1 MRTKNPVKIELSNG
15 EAIFHSTRNG
25 KRTADIFETKRPHSE
40 PILKWAGGKQ
50 WLTPLLNSIISKEN
64 YGTYFEPFLGAGSCF
79 FAISPEKAVISDL
92 NEELIGVY
100 EVLKKDVKGLILKM
114 SRFSNNSQTFYRV
127 RAQSPRSEVGKAARL
142 IYLNKTCWN
151 GLYRVNRDGNFNVPF
166 GQHKNPKICDKQKL
180 IEASVRLRS
189 AKIENCDFSKR
200 IRSAKNGD
208 VVYFD
213 PPYITGHQNNGFHM
227 YNSKLFSWEDQ
238 LRLSEIGQELKK
250 KRVHVVISNADHE
263 EIKRLYTDFH
273 YYRIF
278 RKSLIGGKNA
288 RRGLISE
295 ALITNYPLFGIESK
309 VK

>member
-1 MRTKNPVKIELSNG
+1 VRTKNPVKIELSNG

-25 KRTADIFETKRPHSE
+25 KRTAHIFETKRPHSE

-50 WLTPLLNSIISKEN
+50 WLTPLLNRIISKEN

-79 FAISPEKAVISDL
+79 FAICPKKAMISDL

-100 EVLKKDVKGLILKM
+100 EVLKKDVKGLISKM
-114 SRFSNNSQTFYRV
+114 SRFTNDSQTFYRV
-127 RAQSPRSEVGKAARL
+127 RAQTPRSEAGKAARL

-151 GLYRVNRDGNFNVPF
+151 GLYRVNRAGEFNVPF
-166 GQHKNPKICDKQKL
+166 GQHQNPSICDKQKL
-180 IEASVRLRS
+180 IKASARLQSTRIS
-189 AKIENCDFSKR
+189 SCDFSKS
-200 IRSAKNGD
+200 IRSAGKGD
-208 VVYFD
+208 IVYFD

-238 LRLSEIGQELKK
+238 LRLSEVAQKLRKK
-250 KRVHVVISNADHE
+250 QVFVLISNADHE
-263 EIKRLYTDFH
+263 EIKRLYTHFH

-288 RRGLISE
+288 KRGVISE
-295 ALITNYPLFGIESK
+295 ALITNYPLFGIASK